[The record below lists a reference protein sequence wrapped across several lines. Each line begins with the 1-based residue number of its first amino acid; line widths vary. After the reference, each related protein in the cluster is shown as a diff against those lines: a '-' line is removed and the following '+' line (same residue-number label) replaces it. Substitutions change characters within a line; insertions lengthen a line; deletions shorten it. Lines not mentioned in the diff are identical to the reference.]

1 MQIETLFTIDPYLGT
16 DQMINPALVVA
27 GIRDTLPARVGAM
40 SPAKARLGEYG
51 RKMLASRYLQRVTNV
66 TPGTVSTAGNPHV
79 GNELFG
85 LLDGGG
91 QPALQRVGASGSG
104 TIQSSSP
111 EQPLHQKAAN
121 ERFRVNKG
129 LACRRRVGG
138 IPNFGCEI
146 SGAPKSERF
155 CALSL
160 GRSNLDPPGRLLQPG
175 ARKRREE

>member
-1 MQIETLFTIDPYLGT
+1 M
-16 DQMINPALVVA
+16 
-27 GIRDTLPARVGAM
+27 
-40 SPAKARLGEYG
+40 
-51 RKMLASRYLQRVTNV
+51 
-66 TPGTVSTAGNPHV
+66 TAGNPHV

-129 LACRRRVGG
+129 LACRRRVEEFR
-138 IPNFGCEI
+138 ILV
-146 SGAPKSERF
+146 ARDLR
-155 CALSL
+155 CAE
-160 GRSNLDPPGRLLQPG
+160 
-175 ARKRREE
+175 K

>member
-85 LLDGGG
+85 LLDGEWPNPRCNVLALPDLEQSRAAVLNSLYIKKRPTNDSELTRALRAGG
-91 QPALQRVGASGSG
+91 
-104 TIQSSSP
+104 
-111 EQPLHQKAAN
+111 E
-121 ERFRVNKG
+121 
-129 LACRRRVGG
+129 
-138 IPNFGCEI
+138 
-146 SGAPKSERF
+146 
-155 CALSL
+155 
-160 GRSNLDPPGRLLQPG
+160 
-175 ARKRREE
+175 